1 MKREYWYG
9 LMLAFIVLIG
19 VMTYDF
25 HVTHKLIEQTR
36 TEIVEIHDTL
46 VKTRVDSIFHEKPI
60 YFKQTVLKRDTVQL
74 WSPYEQDSVNV
85 ELPYIRKEYQ
95 DSTYK
100 AWVSGFQDVNLD
112 SIEVYQKT
120 KTIQIN
126 STNYIT
132 KYKNRPFSVG
142 IQAGYGYDLMNKRSS
157 PFIGIGVQYN
167 LFSFGKRK

>member
-9 LMLAFIVLIG
+9 LMFAFIVLIG

-25 HVTHKLIEQTR
+25 YVTHKLIKQTR
-36 TEIVEIHDTL
+36 TEILEIHDTL
-46 VKTRVDSIFHEKPI
+46 VKYRTDSIFYEKPVYI
-60 YFKQTVLKRDTVQL
+60 NKQIVRTDTVQL
-74 WSPYEQDSVNV
+74 YDIKHDSVQV
-85 ELPYIRKEYQ
+85 ELPYISKEYQ

-100 AWVSGFQDVNLD
+100 AWVSGFKDVNLD

-126 STNYIT
+126 NTNYIT

-142 IQAGYGYDLMNKRSS
+142 IQAGYGYDFMNKCGS
-157 PFIGIGVQYN
+157 PYIGIGVQYN

>member
-25 HVTHKLIEQTR
+25 YVTHKLIKQTR
-36 TEIVEIHDTL
+36 TEILEIHDTL

-60 YFKQTVLKRDTVQL
+60 YVKQTVLKRDTVQV
-74 WSPYEQDSVNV
+74 WSPYEQDSVKV
-85 ELPYIRKEYQ
+85 ELPYISKEYQ

-100 AWVSGFQDVNLD
+100 AWVSGFKDVNLD

-126 STNYIT
+126 NTNYIT

-142 IQAGYGYDLMNKRSS
+142 IQAGYGYDFMNKCGS
-157 PFIGIGVQYN
+157 PYIGIGVQYN

>member
-25 HVTHKLIEQTR
+25 HVTHKLIKQTR

-46 VKTRVDSIFHEKPI
+46 VKYRTDTIFNKTPI
-60 YFKQTVLKRDTVQL
+60 YVKQTVLKRDTVQL
-74 WSPYEQDSVNV
+74 WSPYEQDSVQV

-126 STNYIT
+126 NTNYIT

-142 IQAGYGYDLMNKRSS
+142 IQTGYGYDFMNKRSS

>member
-25 HVTHKLIEQTR
+25 HVTHKLIKQTR
-36 TEIVEIHDTL
+36 TEILEIHDTL
-46 VKTRVDSIFHEKPI
+46 VKTRVDSIFNKTPI
-60 YFKQTVLKRDTVQL
+60 YVKQTVLKRDTVQL
-74 WSPYEQDSVNV
+74 WSPYEQDSVKV

-95 DSTYK
+95 DFTYR

-112 SIEVYQKT
+112 SIEIYQKT
-120 KTIQIN
+120 KTIQIHN
-126 STNYIT
+126 TNYIT

-142 IQAGYGYDLMNKRSS
+142 IQTGYGYDFMNKRSS

>member
-9 LMLAFIVLIG
+9 LMLAFIVMIG

-36 TEIVEIHDTL
+36 TEILEVHDTL
-46 VKTRVDSIFHEKPI
+46 VKYCTDTIFSEKPVYI
-60 YFKQTVLKRDTVQL
+60 NKQIVRTDTVQL
-74 WSPYEQDSVNV
+74 YDIKHDSVQV
-85 ELPYIRKEYQ
+85 ELPYISKEYQ
-95 DSTYK
+95 DSTYR

-112 SIEVYQKT
+112 SIEVFQKT

-126 STNYIT
+126 NTNYIT

-142 IQAGYGYDLMNKRSS
+142 IQAGYGYDLMNKRAL

>member
-1 MKREYWYG
+1 MKREYWYS

-25 HVTHKLIEQTR
+25 YVTHKLIEQTR

-46 VKTRVDSIFHEKPI
+46 VKTRVDTIFHKNPI
-60 YFKQTVLKRDTVQL
+60 YVKQTVLKRDTVQV
-74 WSPYEQDSVNV
+74 WSPYKQDSVQV

-100 AWVSGFQDVNLD
+100 AWVSGYQDINLD
-112 SIEVYQKT
+112 SIEVFQKT

-126 STNYIT
+126 NTNYIT

-142 IQAGYGYDLMNKRSS
+142 IQAGYGYDFMNKCTL
-157 PFIGIGVQYN
+157 PYIGIGVQYN

>member
-1 MKREYWYG
+1 MNREYWYG

-25 HVTHKLIEQTR
+25 YVTHKLIEQTR

-46 VKTRVDSIFHEKPI
+46 VKTRVDTIFHKNPI
-60 YFKQTVLKRDTVQL
+60 YVKQTVLKCDTVQV
-74 WSPYEQDSVNV
+74 WSPYEQDSVQV
-85 ELPYIRKEYQ
+85 EIPYISKEYQ
-95 DSTYK
+95 DSTYR
-100 AWVSGFQDVNLD
+100 AWVSGFRDVNLD

-120 KTIQIN
+120 KTVQIN
-126 STNYIT
+126 NTNYIT

-142 IQAGYGYDLMNKRSS
+142 IQAGYGYDLMNKRAL

>member
-1 MKREYWYG
+1 MKQNIFKIFISIC
-9 LMLAFIVLIG
+9 LIVLG
-19 VMTYDF
+19 YTFCYYQ
-25 HVTHKLIEQTR
+25 HKQVCVEDIVKEVQVIKEKVIRDTIFSKKPVYINKQIVR
-36 TEIVEIHDTL
+36 T
-46 VKTRVDSIFHEKPI
+46 
-60 YFKQTVLKRDTVQL
+60 DTVQL
-74 WSPYEQDSVNV
+74 YDIKQNSVQV

-95 DSTYK
+95 DSTYR

-126 STNYIT
+126 NTNYIT

-142 IQAGYGYDLMNKRSS
+142 IQAGAQYNFITKR
-157 PFIGIGVQYN
+157 PEPYLGLGVQYN

>member
-9 LMLAFIVLIG
+9 LMFAFIVFIG

-25 HVTHKLIEQTR
+25 YLTHKLIKQTR

-46 VKTRVDSIFHEKPI
+46 VKYRTDTIFHEKPI
-60 YFKQTVLKRDTVQL
+60 YVKQTVLKRDTVQV
-74 WSPYEQDSVNV
+74 WSPYEQDSVKV

-120 KTIQIN
+120 KPIQIN
-126 STNYIT
+126 NTNYIT

-142 IQAGYGYDLMNKRSS
+142 IQAGYGYDFMNKRSS
-157 PFIGIGVQYN
+157 QFIGIGVQYN
-167 LFSFGKRK
+167 LFSFGKIK

>member
-1 MKREYWYG
+1 MKQN
-9 LMLAFIVLIG
+9 LFKFFISICLIVLG
-19 VMTYDF
+19 YTFCYYQ
-25 HVTHKLIEQTR
+25 HKQVCVEDIVKEVQVIKEKVIRDTIFSKKPVYINKQIVR
-36 TEIVEIHDTL
+36 T
-46 VKTRVDSIFHEKPI
+46 
-60 YFKQTVLKRDTVQL
+60 DTVQL
-74 WSPYEQDSVNV
+74 YDIKQDSVKV

-126 STNYIT
+126 NTNYIT

-142 IQAGYGYDLMNKRSS
+142 IQAGYGYDFMNKRSS